1 MLRRN
6 NEGQKYTTQGVCQ
19 LFILGTIQYQMIESV
34 STMKKG
40 ILYFNTSHHT

>member
-1 MLRRN
+1 MLCRN
-6 NEGQKYTTQGVCQ
+6 NKDQKYTTQSACQ
-19 LFILGTIQYQMIESV
+19 HFILGTIQYQMIESV